1 MCASRRRNTS
11 NAACRL
17 RVGGLLERRK
27 SHRVIELVNKLT
39 REFERVPHLVRVC
52 VSETRRICGAAD
64 LTWCCVCWRCDLA
77 VWRCLPSAPKPSR
90 ASLVCC
96 KQWESVGGH
105 AGRRSLTC
113 LAWAIGHSR
122 CVLTIETTP
131 FRIESHRIAFF
142 ALISFTSS
150 ACCR

>member
-1 MCASRRRNTS
+1 MCASRRSNTS
-11 NAACRL
+11 NAACGL

-39 REFERVPHLVRVC
+39 RELERVPHPHC

-77 VWRCLPSAPKPSR
+77 VWRCLPSVARLLQTVGIGRWARRPAFVDLPR
-90 ASLVCC
+90 LGDRTLSL
-96 KQWESVGGH
+96 
-105 AGRRSLTC
+105 RS
-113 LAWAIGHSR
+113 H
-122 CVLTIETTP
+122 ETTP
-131 FRIESHRIAFF
+131 FRSESHRIAFF